1 MTRNSK
7 LASWVALIS
16 AVAIAGGLVVSNIR
30 RSRQIVFRGAVI
42 RQDTDPSK
50 QAPIAGVEITAVT
63 AGLTERTQSDQAGWF
78 EFTFPNG
85 FGGREQVTFRFEHP
99 GYQPLQLSDVGVDK
113 LYVARMMPESAP
125 ADLPAP
131 RTPQQVISNVRVRYI
146 FRSYNLA
153 EIGSEV
159 KTFELANSGNVPCEP
174 NSLCSP
180 DKKWK
185 AASGTVALDAG
196 EGNQFRNVRVSCIA
210 GPCPFTRVDRQTLS
224 ADGRHLNVSTLN
236 WSDTATFLVEA
247 EVVHPSENDVVRESY
262 PAIFGPSLSFTVP
275 NSAEGLSI
283 EADLNG
289 QAIVFPMAPNLSLGW
304 AQCSQAKIND
314 QVTGYRC
321 ELRPGYRF
329 Q

>member
-1 MTRNSK
+1 MTRDSK
-7 LASWVALIS
+7 LAIWVAVVS
-16 AVAIAGGLVVSNIR
+16 AVAIAGGLVVSSIR
-30 RSRQIVFRGAVI
+30 RSRQVVFRGAVI

-50 QAPIAGVEITAVT
+50 QVPLADVQITAVT
-63 AGLTERTQSDQAGWF
+63 TGLTERTKSDQAGLF
-78 EFTFPNG
+78 EFTFPSR
-85 FGGREQVTFRFEHP
+85 FGGRQPVVLRFEHP
-99 GYQPLQLSDVGVDK
+99 GYQPLQLSDSGAAK
-113 LYVARMMPESAP
+113 LYVARMIPEGTP

-146 FRSYNLA
+146 SRSSNIA
-153 EIGSEV
+153 NVGSEV
-159 KTFELANSGNVPCEP
+159 KTFEVANTGNAPCEP

-185 AASGTVALDAG
+185 AASATVALDAG

-224 ADGRHLNVSTLN
+224 ADGRHLTVSTIN
-236 WSDTATFLVEA
+236 WSDTATYLVEA

-262 PAIFGPSLSFTVP
+262 PAIFGPSLSFTLP

-289 QAIVFPMAPNLSLGW
+289 QAIVFPMGPNLSLGW

-321 ELRPGYRF
+321 ELQPGYRF